1 MKEQTIEFKIGK
13 QGTKYEITIKYD
25 AEGKINDVI
34 LTGYMKLTNL
44 DKLNT
49 LDIETYIA
57 KTFIEDA
64 YVMYDLQ
71 EVFRNADINEEFTF
85 YFNAQD
91 FIDNHVFKDEEL
103 KFIYENTVTGNL
115 EIHFTVTDEE

>member
-13 QGTKYEITIKYD
+13 QGTVYEITIEYD
-25 AEGKINDVI
+25 AEGNINEVI
-34 LTGYMKLTNL
+34 LNDYMKLNS
-44 DKLNT
+44 

-103 KFIYENTVTGNL
+103 KFIYDNTVTGDL
-115 EIHFTVTDEE
+115 EIHFKVTDEE